1 VRTALRRIRF
11 WLEYAALG
19 GLFWSS
25 RLFPR
30 KALLAWGR
38 WLGLVTYRVLR
49 IRRQVVLTNLRAA
62 FAGTRSENELQ
73 LLARDF
79 YRQLGMTLMEFFT
92 LHSLSRDDIRELVTL
107 EGAEHLDR
115 CRELGRGAML
125 TSGHFG
131 NWELLGAV
139 IAAHGY
145 PVHYLIKSQ
154 SNPYVDRMHNN
165 IRARAGIGVIR
176 QGASVRHL
184 VYALRRNE
192 LVGILGDQDA
202 GNQGLFMEFL
212 GQEASVA
219 RGPAYM
225 AFRTGCPV
233 IPTAIV
239 RQPDGTHRVIIK
251 PPIEPDPAWSEEQ
264 AVQELTHAH
273 TTQLEQFIRQFP
285 AQYFWVHRRWKTKSP
300 RPAAKSESKSG

>member
-1 VRTALRRIRF
+1 MRTVLRRIRF

-19 GLFWSS
+19 SLFWIS

-30 KALLAWGR
+30 SVLLAWGR
-38 WLGLVTYRVLR
+38 WLGSVTYGVLR
-49 IRRQVVLTNLRAA
+49 TRRRVVLTNLRAA
-62 FAGTRSENELQ
+62 FGHEKNEQELQ
-73 LLARDF
+73 QLAFDF

-92 LHSLSRDDIRELVTL
+92 LHSLSREDIRELVTL
-107 EGAEHLDR
+107 EGTEHLES

-154 SNPYVDRMHNN
+154 SNPYVDRMHND

-202 GNQGLFMEFL
+202 GNQGLFMDFL

-233 IPTAIV
+233 IPTAII
-239 RQPDGTHRVIIK
+239 RQPDGRHRVIIK
-251 PPIEPDPAWSEEQ
+251 PPIQPDPTWNEER
-264 AVQELTHAH
+264 AVYELTRAH
-273 TTQLEQFIRQFP
+273 TAQLEQFIRQFP
-285 AQYFWVHRRWKTKSP
+285 EQYFWVHRRWKTKSP
-300 RPAAKSESKSG
+300 APVAVTESNPG